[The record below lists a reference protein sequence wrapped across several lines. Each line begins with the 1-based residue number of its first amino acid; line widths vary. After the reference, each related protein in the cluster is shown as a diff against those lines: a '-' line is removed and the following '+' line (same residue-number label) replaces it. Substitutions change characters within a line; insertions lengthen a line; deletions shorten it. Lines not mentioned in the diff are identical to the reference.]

1 MPHTRRS
8 FLGRLA
14 RGLIATT
21 IALELGA
28 KLSPKAEAQLATL
41 KGQKW
46 DVNPQW
52 VNAPYEVEIRMS
64 HFALDPHPLRHVW
77 SDELGIYIPWYDEAW
92 DLVPWRIVKHSR
104 AQA

>member
-28 KLSPKAEAQLATL
+28 KLLPKAEAKAAPD
-41 KGQKW
+41 QKLEI
-46 DVNPQW
+46 NPEW
-52 VNAPYEVEIRMS
+52 VNAPYEIEYSGIPWS
-64 HFALDPHPLRHVW
+64 YDPNAPKYVW
-77 SDELGIYIPWYDEAW
+77 SEEVGNYVPWYDEAW
-92 DLVPWRIVKHSR
+92 DLVPWRITKHSR
-104 AQA
+104 ARA